1 VQLEVIGF
9 KSMIYLSKQLAKL
22 SNLPLI
28 VEAPNQLHG
37 AMMLIKGSE
46 FNTSRHMD

>member
-9 KSMIYLSKQLAKL
+9 KSMIYLGKQLAKL
-22 SNLPLI
+22 SDLPMI
-28 VEAPNQLHG
+28 VEALNQLHG
-37 AMMLIKGSE
+37 AMIKRSE